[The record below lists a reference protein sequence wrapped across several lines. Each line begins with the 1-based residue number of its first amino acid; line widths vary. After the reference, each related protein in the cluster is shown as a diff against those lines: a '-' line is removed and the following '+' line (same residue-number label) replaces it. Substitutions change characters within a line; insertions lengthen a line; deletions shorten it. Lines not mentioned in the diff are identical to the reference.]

1 MKCTCPT
8 QRPNARDQTQP
19 IFHWGFASGE
29 MQILCFASGETQIFC
44 VTVEYR
50 LKAHR
55 ELGILFKIRMFIS
68 CGTSARIYKTMIRL
82 HMEYVD
88 FIVESGSKK
97 LVSRLDK
104 LQERALR
111 RIEYCKK
118 SENRKEYSVL
128 EKEYKI
134 ENLSIR
140 RNRNLLRYMFLQ
152 SKNEINK
159 VNTKSDRILRSDK
172 KLNLKTKFSNLSK
185 LHNSPFYRGVR
196 LWNRLSCEM
205 QKCVESS
212 SEFKT
217 MLKNIIV

>member
-1 MKCTCPT
+1 MVSCFHVGDSFVEVRGGLI
-8 QRPNARDQTQP
+8 RP
-19 IFHWGFASGE
+19 H
-29 MQILCFASGETQIFC
+29 
-44 VTVEYR
+44 V
-50 LKAHR
+50 
-55 ELGILFKIRMFIS
+55 
-68 CGTSARIYKTMIRL
+68 
-82 HMEYVD
+82 EYVD

-97 LVSRLDK
+97 LVSRLEK

-128 EKEYKI
+128 ENEYKI

-152 SKNEINK
+152 SKNEINM
-159 VNTKSDRILRSDK
+159 VNTKRIVRSDK

-205 QKCVESS
+205 QKCESS
-212 SEFKT
+212 SEFKK